1 LRPAQPGVM
10 CLHLAP
16 ARDAKHPPRK
26 GPGRMRWQPGLSGAR
41 PLEAAAPLAVAARL
55 ARRAVRWQAVEV
67 PQGAALPRLAS
78 VLA

>member
-1 LRPAQPGVM
+1 
-10 CLHLAP
+10 
-16 ARDAKHPPRK
+16 
-26 GPGRMRWQPGLSGAR
+26 
-41 PLEAAAPLAVAARL
+41 LAVAARLARL